1 MADAT
6 TTVELSGIATA
17 LKLSIEQV
25 RRTLELLDAGNS
37 IPFITRYRKE
47 QTGNLDETQIL
58 EIQDRVRLARLL
70 ADRAEDVLR
79 LIEGQG
85 KLTDEL
91 RRQILAADSL
101 KRLDDLY
108 LPFRPKKRTR
118 AAAARERGLDPLASL
133 VWDGTLNE
141 AGLMGRAAE
150 FVDPEKELADV
161 EAVLQ
166 GVHDIL
172 AERIGEDA
180 TLRER
185 CRKLAWEGGR
195 LVSVATK
202 GAAQTHQEFRDY
214 FDYGEPLSRMPP
226 HRVLA
231 LNRGE
236 EAGAL
241 RVKFEWDAARAL
253 ESARQILRLDRHP
266 AQSILTRAA
275 DDAIGR
281 FLEPSIEREVRRDLT
296 ERAQKH
302 AIDVFA
308 RNLRQLLLQP
318 PVQGRR
324 VLAIDPGYRT
334 GCKIAALDESGSILA
349 LDVLTIIGS
358 QEKRNE
364 TRRRLIE
371 IIDECEC
378 RVVAIGNGTACR
390 ESEELVADIIST
402 DRTELSYVV
411 VNEAGA
417 SIYSASAVAREE
429 FPQLDATA
437 RGTISIGRRLQDPLS
452 ELVKIEPQH
461 IGVGMYQ
468 HDLPA
473 KQLKDVLDRVVES
486 CVNFVGVD
494 LNRSSASLLAH
505 VSGFNQLVARRVV
518 EYRSQHG
525 PFTSRKQ
532 LLEVPGIGP
541 GTFTQAAGFLKL
553 TGDEP
558 LDNTWIHPE
567 SYDVARR
574 LLSRVGLKAADLSP
588 GAEHSELLRERLSG
602 ASVTELAGELGVG
615 EPTLRDIVEA
625 LQRPGRD
632 PRTDLPPPMFRKG
645 VLSLDDIEV
654 GMELQGTVLNV
665 VDFGAFV
672 DVGLKDSAL
681 IHISQM
687 STRFVKSPQEVVSV
701 GDVVKTWVLSVDRE
715 RRRIGL
721 SLISPDGTASKP
733 AGQGERPAA
742 RPAGNR
748 QPAPA
753 RPNADRPAPAAGQPL
768 SGFDQL
774 KQAWNTRP
782 DR

>member
-6 TTVELSGIATA
+6 ITLQLPGLAAGLNLSVD
-17 LKLSIEQV
+17 QV
-25 RRTLELLDAGNS
+25 RKTLELLDGGNS

-58 EIQDRVRLARLL
+58 EIQERARQVRQLTE
-70 ADRAEDVLR
+70 RANDVLR
-79 LIEGQG
+79 LIEAQG
-85 KLTDEL
+85 KLTDDL
-91 RRQILAADSL
+91 RRQILAADTL

-108 LPFRPKKRTR
+108 LPFRPRKRTR
-118 AAAARERGLDPLASL
+118 ASAARERGLEPLANEVWERSL
-133 VWDGTLNE
+133 NDASLKS
-141 AGLMGRAAE
+141 RAANL
-150 FVDPEKELADV
+150 VDPARELPDV
-161 EAVLQ
+161 EAVLL
-166 GVHDIL
+166 GVHEIL

-180 TLRER
+180 GLREL
-185 CRKLAWEGGR
+185 CRKLAWSSGR
-195 LVSVATK
+195 LKSTGSK
-202 GAAQTHQEFRDY
+202 TAAQSHPEFRDY
-214 FDYGEPLSRMPP
+214 FDYSEPLSRMPP
-226 HRVLA
+226 HRILA

-241 RVKFEWDAARAL
+241 KVRFEWDVARAL
-253 ESARQILRLDRHP
+253 ELARRSLQLDRHP
-266 AQSILTRAA
+266 AQAAMARAVE
-275 DDAIGR
+275 DAIGR
-281 FLEPSIEREVRRDLT
+281 FLEPSLEREVRRDLT

-318 PVQGRR
+318 PVRGRR

-334 GCKIAALDESGSILA
+334 GCKIAALDETGNILA
-349 LDVLTIIGS
+349 LDVLPIIGS
-358 QEKRNE
+358 QEKRLE
-364 TRRRLIE
+364 TRRRLLE
-371 IIDECEC
+371 IVDQCEC
-378 RVVAIGNGTACR
+378 RIVAIGNGTACR
-390 ESEELVADIIST
+390 ETEELVAEIIRN
-402 DRTELSYVV
+402 DRPELSYVV

-473 KQLKDVLDRVVES
+473 RQLKEVLDRVVES

-494 LNRSSASLLAH
+494 LNQSSASLLAH

-518 EYRSQHG
+518 EYRNQHG
-525 PFTSRKQ
+525 PFTSRRQ

-553 TGDEP
+553 RGEEP

-567 SYDVARR
+567 SYDVARK
-574 LLSRVGLKAADLSP
+574 LLERTGLNPADLRLGGES
-588 GAEHSELLRERLSG
+588 GKELQERFAGISI
-602 ASVTELAGELGVG
+602 ADLAGDLGVG
-615 EPTLRDIVEA
+615 EPTLRDIVDA

-632 PRTDLPPPMFRKG
+632 PRTDLPPPVFRKD
-645 VLSLDDIEV
+645 VLTLDDIEV

-687 STRFVKSPQEVVSV
+687 STRFVKSPQEVVAV
-701 GDVVKTWVLSVDRE
+701 GDVVTTWVLSIDRE

-721 SLISPDGTASKP
+721 SLIPPETSTSPPADRPQPASATP
-733 AGQGERPAA
+733 HDRP
-742 RPAGNR
+742 RS
-748 QPAPA
+748 QPAP
-753 RPNADRPAPAAGQPL
+753 DRPAPTAGQPL
-768 SGFDQL
+768 TGFDQL
-774 KQAWNTRP
+774 KQAWNSRS